1 MVGRSLQLH
10 AFTKGSKTYDNPA
23 GVRISGNG
31 KRTLKVG
38 KSIKINAKVVL
49 SKDKKCRW
57 HTAKIRY
64 LVSDTKVVSV
74 STKGKIM
81 AKSVGEATVY
91 AITQNGAMAKVK
103 VIVRN

>member
-1 MVGRSLQLH
+1 M
-10 AFTKGSKTYDNPA
+10 
-23 GVRISGNG
+23 
-31 KRTLKVG
+31 
-38 KSIKINAKVVL
+38 
-49 SKDKKCRW
+49 
-57 HTAKIRY
+57 RY